1 MNKPYSEFPDVLI
14 DPSRFRDRIAALLV
28 TAGYLGDRGCPIL
41 SAEIFHDKTTINMR
55 ASDFLEWFP
64 LNEVHRRLGGPQSY
78 VSGRRHNRYRH
89 YHTTL
94 NGIEITACE
103 PVGGDA

>member
-41 SAEIFHDKTTINMR
+41 SAEDLPRQDDDQHTR
-55 ASDFLEWFP
+55 G
-64 LNEVHRRLGGPQSY
+64 RLLGVFGGSRSY
-78 VSGRRHNRYRH
+78 VSGSKIKQYRH
-89 YHTTL
+89 YHTTM

-103 PVGGDA
+103 PVEGDE

>member
-41 SAEIFHDKTTINMR
+41 SAEIFHDKTTINIR
-55 ASDFLEWFP
+55 AGDFLVFF
-64 LNEVHRRLGGPQSY
+64 GGSRSY
-78 VSGRRHNRYRH
+78 VSGNKLKQYRH
-89 YHTTL
+89 YHTTM
-94 NGIEITACE
+94 NGIEITACDLVE
-103 PVGGDA
+103 GDE

>member
-28 TAGYLGDRGCPIL
+28 TAGYLGDRGYPIL
-41 SAEIFHDKTTINMR
+41 SADIFHDKTTISIR
-55 ASDFLEWFP
+55 AADFLGLFE
-64 LNEVHRRLGGPQSY
+64 GPRSY
-78 VSGRRHNRYRH
+78 VSGSKDKQYRH
-89 YHTTL
+89 YYTTL

-103 PVGGDA
+103 PVEGDA